1 MIANTSSGIEPIIAV
16 AYTRRALDQKFP
28 VFDPL
33 FREMAEDR
41 GIDPA
46 QIAERI
52 AETGSVQNVKE
63 VPDDLKAL
71 FRTAYEVPAEQH
83 VRIQAAVQK
92 FTDNAVSKTV
102 NLPTNTTVEDV
113 KRIFLLAHK
122 LNCKGLTVF
131 RKGSR
136 PGALDVGERVRESV
150 SMRER
155 PKIAFGET
163 EKFKT
168 GCGSLYVHLNHGEEG
183 LLLESFCNLGKGG
196 GWTAQSEAMAR
207 LVSLCLRCGVD
218 PKEVV
223 RQLRAIRCPTA
234 CSARAAG
241 KPVDALSCPDAIA
254 QAIGRPIC
262 AKTDRMSTDETL
274 EFCPVCGGPREP
286 GRCGICLSCWKGGC
300 QPA

>member
-1 MIANTSSGIEPIIAV
+1 MESSQSSLLPI
-16 AYTRRALDQKFP
+16 L
-28 VFDPL
+28 
-33 FREMAEDR
+33 
-41 GIDPA
+41 
-46 QIAERI
+46 AERI

-71 FRTAYEVPAEQH
+71 FRTAYEIPAEQH

-92 FTDNAVSKTV
+92 YVDNGVSKTV
-102 NLPTNTTVEDV
+102 NVPANTTVEDV

-136 PGALDVGERVRESV
+136 PGVLDAGKQVREYV

-155 PKIAFGET
+155 PKITFGET

-196 GWTAQSEAMAR
+196 GCTAQSEAMAR

-241 KPVDALSCPDAIA
+241 KPVDVLSCPDAIA
-254 QAIGRPIC
+254 QAIGRSIGEKSGSAP
-262 AKTDRMSTDETL
+262 ADGTL

-286 GRCGICLSCWKGGC
+286 GRCGICLSCLEGGC